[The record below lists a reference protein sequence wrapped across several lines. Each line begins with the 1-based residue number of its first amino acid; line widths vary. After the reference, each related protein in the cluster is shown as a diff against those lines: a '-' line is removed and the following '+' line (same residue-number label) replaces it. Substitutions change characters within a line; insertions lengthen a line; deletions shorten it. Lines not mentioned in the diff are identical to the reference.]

1 MGAQTGTIG
10 SAVSGSAGWDLT
22 LPHREK
28 MAAEGAVTEAS
39 RARVRPFDA
48 MSLEEQKAH
57 FLDVATRA
65 CALWGLPEGVT
76 FKLLNI
82 TENATY
88 KLNIP
93 GQEPICMR
101 VHRLDYAERA
111 SIECEL
117 AWIRELSETTDLNL
131 AAPIPGLN
139 GELVQQVATPAMD
152 EVRNVVCFTFAS
164 GTAPVDST
172 DDTEE
177 LSGILAALGKI
188 PNALTF
194 PLVRVAAA
202 AYDKMARGGDAPSA
216 MSEQDAWLYREL
228 GRAAAVMRKRA
239 VEWLP
244 AHQTEAAH
252 RIAWDWDA
260 TFGPRWN
267 NYYGKHYWDA
277 ESTLSQ
283 SDIAVLD
290 AAAGLMHRRLEAF
303 GTSPVRYGLVHT
315 DLRMGNLLVDG
326 DRLTVLDFDD
336 CGMGWYLFDI
346 AGMVGFAE
354 HRGDLHAVIAE
365 ILKGY
370 ESVWKLDD
378 DERREIPTFI
388 LMRRIGLL
396 QALMYHIT
404 NAEPGSN
411 ESGEITPDLIAF
423 YAKGTVCL
431 ARRYMRMMKDA
442 PLASEPAVK
451 EVM

>member
-1 MGAQTGTIG
+1 MGVQAGAVATAGTAPRAWDLLTARESKLAPATGAQ
-10 SAVSGSAGWDLT
+10 
-22 LPHREK
+22 
-28 MAAEGAVTEAS
+28 
-39 RARVRPFDA
+39 VRPFDA
-48 MSLEEQKAH
+48 LTLEEQKAH
-57 FLDVATRA
+57 FLDVARRA
-65 CALWGLPEGVT
+65 AALWGWSADETT

-88 KLNIP
+88 KLSAP
-93 GQEPICMR
+93 GRDPICMR

-117 AWIRELSETTDLNL
+117 AWIDELARTTDLNL
-131 AAPIPGLN
+131 AAPIKGLD
-139 GELVQQVATPAMD
+139 GELVQQVATPELN
-152 EVRNVVCFTFAS
+152 EVRNVVCFTFAM

-177 LSGILAALGKI
+177 LSGILSALGKI
-188 PNALTF
+188 PNGVTF
-194 PLVRVAAA
+194 PVVRMAAC

-216 MSEQDAWLYREL
+216 MTEQDAWLYREL
-228 GRAAAVMRKRA
+228 GRAAAVMRTRA

-244 AHQTEAAH
+244 AHRELAAH

-267 NYYGKHYWDA
+267 NYYGRHYWDA
-277 ESTLSQ
+277 DSTLSQ
-283 SDIAVLD
+283 QDIATLD
-290 AAAGLMHRRLEAF
+290 AAAAVMHRRLEAF
-303 GTSPVRYGLVHT
+303 GCDPSRYGLVHT

-354 HRGDLHAVIAE
+354 HRGDLHAVLAE

-370 ESVWKLDD
+370 ESVWKLDE

-423 YAKGTVCL
+423 YAKGTVQL

-442 PLASEPAVK
+442 PLAGDVLAA
-451 EVM
+451 